1 MDSIHHR
8 RTKGQRASV
17 DSYHPCEYT
26 HSLLLP
32 VYLTQPPTLSP
43 TRIISI
49 TDTDQSSTTALTTLL
64 ITTSN
69 RYYWLRI
76 ATPLL
81 TTLELSSF
89 LSTIILFATA
99 LSLAI
104 SLSAFDPP
112 SLPTLDSADLTSFTH
127 LLPLS
132 RGLALTAALILPPS
146 FLALALTLHALQ
158 QRRREGRD
166 TRAFEPTV
174 SALGMSHGFHAL
186 HPQPRGSTLRQP
198 IPTMYD
204 PYKAFQKGPGG
215 GALRITKQVAFADE
229 ATWMS
234 DGGGAGKQAASSRWS
249 ASSTGSPRRV
259 EGGRGA
265 NVVRL
270 LDVRKASLPRGE
282 GGGGADVTR
291 LLDVK
296 RARRAVP
303 VRPVGDAGMELRSSG
318 NCI

>member
-1 MDSIHHR
+1 M
-8 RTKGQRASV
+8 
-17 DSYHPCEYT
+17 
-26 HSLLLP
+26 
-32 VYLTQPPTLSP
+32 
-43 TRIISI
+43 ISI
-49 TDTDQSSTTALTTLL
+49 TDAAQSSTTALTTLL
-64 ITTSN
+64 IITSN

-99 LSLAI
+99 LSLAL
-104 SLSAFDPP
+104 SLSAFSPP

-132 RGLALTAALILPPS
+132 RGLSLTAALILPPC
-146 FLALALTLHALQ
+146 FLALALTLHTLQ
-158 QRRREGRD
+158 QRRRERRD
-166 TRAFEPTV
+166 TRAFEPTA

-186 HPQPRGSTLRQP
+186 HPQPRGATLRQP

-204 PYKAFQKGPGG
+204 AYRAFQKGPGA

-234 DGGGAGKQAASSRWS
+234 DGGGAGKHAAASSRWS
-249 ASSTGSPRRV
+249 ASSTGSPRRA
-259 EGGRGA
+259 ERGRGA
-265 NVVRL
+265 NAVRL
-270 LDVRKASLPRGE
+270 LDVRKAGLPRAE
-282 GGGGADVTR
+282 EGADVAR